1 MSSTNRDFPGE
12 DYAPPESVVIA
23 GRKVKAGDSVLL
35 RPGRGRQGTLTD
47 AMDMMLD
54 GKTARVEVLQQDF
67 ENRIYLVVTLD
78 VDPGREQWDERVLP
92 GHRFFF
98 FPEEVDPLEETTV
111 EESMEGTANHRSASE
126 NTLLQKIPVRRIL
139 IACIGNIFLGDDS
152 FGVEV
157 AQRLTGLK
165 TKRYPEG
172 VDVVDF
178 GIRGIDLA
186 YTLLDDYD
194 ALVLVDA
201 VSRGGTPG
209 TLYLIEPDL
218 AGIDPEKGVAAGRAA
233 MEAHSM
239 DPLKVLAFARTLG
252 ARPIH
257 TFLIGCEPVPLNV
270 SEELIEMQMGL
281 SEPVRASLDEAVKM
295 IDSLVDELLAIKM

>member
-1 MSSTNRDFPGE
+1 MSSANRDFPGE

-23 GRKVKAGDSVLL
+23 GRMVKAGDSVLL

-98 FPEEVDPLEETTV
+98 FPEEVEPLA
-111 EESMEGTANHRSASE
+111 ESMEGTVKHESE
-126 NTLLQKIPVRRIL
+126 LEHSLQPKIPVRRIL

-157 AQRLTGLK
+157 AQSLMSRK

-172 VDVVDF
+172 VQVVDF

-186 YTLLDDYD
+186 YTLLDNYNT
-194 ALVLVDA
+194 LVLVDA

-218 AGIDPEKGVAAGRAA
+218 AAIDPEKGVEAGRAA

-252 ARPIH
+252 AQPIH
-257 TFLIGCEPVPLNV
+257 TFLVGCEPAPLNE
-270 SEELIEMQMGL
+270 SEEHAAMQMGL
-281 SEPVRASLDEAVKM
+281 SEPVRASIDEAVKM
-295 IDSLVDELLAIKM
+295 IDSLVDTLLAIKM